1 MRTEDQINESIAFSQ
16 LLNDGFFLHH
26 TAAQGNFH
34 VRLFLLHAV
43 KISTEELKNVDLDR
57 VNVNCSPPDFEPQRQ
72 YYFMAKCR
80 QIVKSE
86 SERLGRPLHACNQV
100 FGCQMIS

>member
-1 MRTEDQINESIAFSQ
+1 MDFYIDLKNIA
-16 LLNDGFFLHH
+16 
-26 TAAQGNFH
+26 
-34 VRLFLLHAV
+34 
-43 KISTEELKNVDLDR
+43 TEELKNVDLDR

-100 FGCQMIS
+100 FGCQMNTEPEIMETRINKGFYKRQPQEAAGVFFL